1 MEPHTKTIARRF
13 YDAVSS
19 GDPAADLEEICS
31 PDLRGHAGAGATLS
45 DLEESLGAFVTAFPD
60 LQVDIRHLVAEGDTV
75 STWVTYS
82 GTHRAPFAGVE
93 ATGAQVRFAAWDL
106 LRVEGDR
113 IVEITQ
119 YCDLFTLMNQMGAL
133 PTATPA

>member
-13 YDAVSS
+13 YDAVGS
-19 GDPAADLEEICS
+19 GRPAAALEEICS

-60 LQVDIRHLVAEGDTV
+60 LQIDVRHLVAEGDTV
-75 STWVTYS
+75 SSWVTYS

-93 ATGAQVRFAAWDL
+93 ATGAHVRFAAWDL

-133 PTATPA
+133 PTAAPA

>member
-1 MEPHTKTIARRF
+1 MEAITKTVARRF
-13 YDAVSS
+13 YDAVVPGGSE
-19 GDPAADLEEICS
+19 ALADVCS
-31 PDLRGHAGAGATLS
+31 PDLRGHAGAGANLS
-45 DLEESLGAFVTAFPD
+45 DLTESIRGFVTAFPD

-75 STWVTYS
+75 SAWVTYT

-106 LRVEGDR
+106 MRIEDEH
-113 IVEITQ
+113 IVELTQ

-133 PTATPA
+133 PTAAPA